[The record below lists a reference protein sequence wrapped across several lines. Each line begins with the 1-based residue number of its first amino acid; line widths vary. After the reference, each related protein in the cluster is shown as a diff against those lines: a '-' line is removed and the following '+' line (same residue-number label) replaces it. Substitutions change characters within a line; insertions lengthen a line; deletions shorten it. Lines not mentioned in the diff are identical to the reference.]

1 MMTESAELTPWVK
14 VTSLRAFREDQSMEP
29 TSVRASIF
37 RVDRRVVFWRVKAPE
52 MDSREVEVRVM
63 MLWLFFTVRSPS
75 IEVGPE
81 RSRVLSDDSGI
92 RIDPETVLQSA
103 RAVAWA
109 AVLIVKVDWVHVEEE
124 AAVTLLS
131 EI

>member
-1 MMTESAELTPWVK
+1 
-14 VTSLRAFREDQSMEP
+14 MEP
-29 TSVRASIF
+29 TLVREVML
-37 RVDRRVVFWRVKAPE
+37 RVDSRVVFWRVKAPV
-52 MDSREVEVRVM
+52 MDSREVEERVM

-92 RIDPETVLQSA
+92 RMDPDTVLQSA

-124 AAVTLLS
+124 AAVTFVS
-131 EI
+131 YEI